1 MPVKDFHVMYAFVS
15 IWLTKYEMKHPEPD
29 EMSANKIL
37 ASNAFPCDRTNLF
50 AFIQGSKGER
60 ETDDERCPLQVTPR
74 CALYPLCYAHDGLL
88 GYQNKYHTS
97 T

>member
-50 AFIQGSKGER
+50 AFIQGSKGGRER
-60 ETDDERCPLQVTPR
+60 ERQMMNVVLCKSLLVALFTPYVMR
-74 CALYPLCYAHDGLL
+74 MMGC
-88 GYQNKYHTS
+88 
-97 T
+97 